1 VQSLINGGVRR
12 KELLPV
18 EIEGAEGVKHWI
30 APEALEQAP
39 TGGADGRVHILS
51 PFDPLVI
58 QRPRF
63 KMLFGHDHRFE
74 AYVPAPKRVLGYFA
88 LPVTVGDE
96 VVAALDLKTDRKD
109 GKVLIQKWTW
119 LNGGERE
126 GHRAMIEAEL
136 GRFERFQ
143 LASAPEA

>member
-1 VQSLINGGVRR
+1 
-12 KELLPV
+12 
-18 EIEGAEGVKHWI
+18 
-30 APEALEQAP
+30 
-39 TGGADGRVHILS
+39 
-51 PFDPLVI
+51 
-58 QRPRF
+58 
-63 KMLFGHDHRFE
+63 
-74 AYVPAPKRVLGYFA
+74 
-88 LPVTVGDE
+88 VTVGDE